1 MIIFFKEEGGAGPK
15 RCPQKKI
22 MKYTLKVNELK
33 NSVQKLT
40 GFVKDTVVF
49 DLTGRKT
56 KEEPDKYYAKIRAC
70 NGTAQALSVCTYS
83 GDTENVKM
91 IFTNQILNVID
102 SLSVF
107 GDELV
112 IEPGDG
118 AASVSCGTANA
129 NVPYAPDA
137 ASIESPDMKKEPT
150 LVLQFKKEDFQNAV
164 QQGAFVQE
172 EGNNPA
178 MSKTVNIKPCMKD
191 GKRTVKFSSA
201 TSQLYAE
208 CECPVAIQD
217 AAAELFEQW
226 TAKSIIVK
234 SPALSAISRSVTS
247 DTILVCITDKQLVIN
262 AGKEVYNFVA
272 VEGNFINLQ
281 KIIDERNS
289 KDFEMKIDKN
299 KFKSAF
305 KVIGLYAESN
315 DSNMVAAVTMEE
327 LEGGKV
333 KVVVKD
339 ENDKNR
345 VEFEA
350 EGFGNKELR
359 LNKPQVSRA
368 LDGTEGDVVSIHGTD
383 AFTIIFISGSNEN
396 AFCFNATAANKK

>member
-1 MIIFFKEEGGAGPK
+1 MPAKEN
-15 RCPQKKI
+15 

-33 NSVQKLT
+33 NSVAKLT

-56 KEEPDKYYAKIRAC
+56 KEDPDKYYAKIRAC

-172 EGNNPA
+172 ESNMPA

-191 GKRTVKFSSA
+191 GKRTVKFISA
-201 TSQLYAE
+201 SNQLYAE

-226 TAKSIIVK
+226 TEKSIIIK
-234 SPALSAISRSVTS
+234 APALSAVSRSVAS
-247 DTILVCITDKQLVIN
+247 DTILVCLTDKQLVIN

-281 KIIDERNS
+281 TIVDKRKS
-289 KDFEMKIDKN
+289 KDYELKIDKN

-305 KVIGLYAESN
+305 KVIGLYAESG
-315 DSNMVAAVTMEE
+315 DSNMIASVTVEEMES
-327 LEGGKV
+327 GKV
-333 KVVVKD
+333 KVIVKD
-339 ENDKNR
+339 VNDKNR
-345 VEFEA
+345 VEFET
-350 EGFGNKELR
+350 EGFGTKELR
-359 LNKPQVSRA
+359 LNKPQIARA
-368 LDGTEGDVVSIHGTD
+368 LDCTEGDIVTIHGSD
-383 AFTIIFISGSNEN
+383 EIALVYICGSNEN
-396 AFCFNATAANKK
+396 AFCSNVLAANKK